1 MIEYIFNRKDGAMN
15 LYFILVG
22 CVIFI
27 CIILNRFL
35 DKLAIPSLLFFIFL
49 GMLLGENGVLGV
61 VFNDY
66 HIAEMICSTSLIF
79 IMFYGGFGT
88 NLTIAKPVVVKSVVL
103 STLGVLLTALSVAGF
118 VYYVL
123 DCTWLESLLIGSVI
137 SSTDATSVF
146 NILRSRNLSLKYGTD
161 SLLEIESGSNDPV
174 SYMLTISVIMLMSDQ
189 DISLPIM
196 IFQQVVFGIICGL
209 CIGKIN
215 VKILNSTKISESYEH
230 TVLIFASTL
239 VSYAFAQY
247 IGGNGYLSV
256 YICGMVIGNS
266 HILYK
271 KYMVHFYEALTKM
284 AQVLVFFLLGL
295 LVTPLELPE
304 VILPAILI
312 MLFLTFVARPLAI
325 TILLSVFRSPKQQIL
340 VTSFAGLRGVASIVF
355 AIYAMLYHIDLP
367 FNLFNLVFCIVLFSL
382 SFQGTLLPWVANKCH
397 MIDTQLSVH
406 RTFND
411 YQENSDMSFIKIKI
425 DDNHH
430 WKNIKIKDIG
440 HFNDLLVVLIARNKQ
455 IIVPNGDTQILVG
468 DLLVMA
474 AKSFENKDNIQ
485 ICETHIHASH
495 KWKNKHVQEIS
506 LPKNQLII
514 MIERNGNSI
523 VPNGHTTIYENDIL
537 VIIHTKE
544 TL

>member
-174 SYMLTISVIMLMSDQ
+174 SYMLTISVIMLMSGQ

-215 VKILNSTKISESYEH
+215 VKILNSKKIIESY
-230 TVLIFASTL
+230 
-239 VSYAFAQY
+239 
-247 IGGNGYLSV
+247 
-256 YICGMVIGNS
+256 
-266 HILYK
+266 
-271 KYMVHFYEALTKM
+271 
-284 AQVLVFFLLGL
+284 
-295 LVTPLELPE
+295 
-304 VILPAILI
+304 
-312 MLFLTFVARPLAI
+312 
-325 TILLSVFRSPKQQIL
+325 
-340 VTSFAGLRGVASIVF
+340 
-355 AIYAMLYHIDLP
+355 
-367 FNLFNLVFCIVLFSL
+367 
-382 SFQGTLLPWVANKCH
+382 
-397 MIDTQLSVH
+397 
-406 RTFND
+406 
-411 YQENSDMSFIKIKI
+411 
-425 DDNHH
+425 
-430 WKNIKIKDIG
+430 
-440 HFNDLLVVLIARNKQ
+440 
-455 IIVPNGDTQILVG
+455 
-468 DLLVMA
+468 
-474 AKSFENKDNIQ
+474 
-485 ICETHIHASH
+485 
-495 KWKNKHVQEIS
+495 
-506 LPKNQLII
+506 
-514 MIERNGNSI
+514 
-523 VPNGHTTIYENDIL
+523 
-537 VIIHTKE
+537 
-544 TL
+544 